1 MTNNETKVSISFL
14 IKSSEGK
21 NNFVRKQ
28 SIDNQDKKSKSLLRE
43 DEKNKIEGIV
53 KKM

>member
-1 MTNNETKVSISFL
+1 MKPKYLSISFFYQKQL
-14 IKSSEGK
+14 RK

-28 SIDNQDKKSKSLLRE
+28 SFDNQDKKSKSLLRE

>member
-1 MTNNETKVSISFL
+1 MKPKYLSISFFDQKQL
-14 IKSSEGK
+14 RK

-28 SIDNQDKKSKSLLRE
+28 STDNQDKKSKSLLRE